1 MKRVFTFGC
10 SLTSYEWATWADIL
24 CLHYCQEGYETHNY
38 GSSGMGNEH
47 VLQALVAADLKYTFT
62 DDDIICVLWSSWLRE
77 DRIWADRNWGKNG
90 SILTSRG
97 QPFQDFANE
106 YFSLENYIMK
116 NVTAIHTA
124 NKAYNINYQ
133 STICP
138 NETEWNT
145 QTNDTL
151 LKAFSELPEY
161 IDTYSPEQVT
171 TDVQRD
177 ILESTPILNKVDGHP
192 TPQLHNIFLKNHV
205 LPALGIDRLHPTANA
220 WAVKWHGVIHQI
232 EARLKLKDGV
242 EWDHKEECLT
252 QKRKETSPY
261 MKEWED
267 LWDFKSIHTGLEQGV
282 HNMLL
287 RFKEVK

>member
-1 MKRVFTFGC
+1 
-10 SLTSYEWATWADIL
+10 
-24 CLHYCQEGYETHNY
+24 
-38 GSSGMGNEH
+38 MGNEH

-77 DRIWADRNWGKNG
+77 DRIWANRNWGKNG

-97 QPFQDFANE
+97 QPFQDFADE
-106 YFSLENYIMK
+106 HFSLENYIMK

-138 NETEWNT
+138 DETEWNT

-151 LKAFSELPEY
+151 LKAFSEIPEY

-242 EWDHKEECLT
+242 EWDHKEECLA

-267 LWDFKSIHTGLEQGV
+267 LWDFKGIHTGLEQGV